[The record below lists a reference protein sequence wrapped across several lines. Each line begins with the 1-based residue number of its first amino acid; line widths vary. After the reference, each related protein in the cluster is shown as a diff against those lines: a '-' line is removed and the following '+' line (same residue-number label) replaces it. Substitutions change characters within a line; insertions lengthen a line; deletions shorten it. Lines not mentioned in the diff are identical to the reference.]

1 MAAANMDDMAEVF
14 KKLRFQKT
22 LFGGV
27 SQKDVWK
34 KLENLQKEYRLA
46 YETQQNR
53 YEGRLQERDE
63 MIASLRER
71 LGEHPGKPEAQV
83 ERGQEEVPGKPEAQ
97 PERQREAPVKG
108 TAHE

>member
-1 MAAANMDDMAEVF
+1 MTAANMDDIAEVF

-27 SQKDVWK
+27 SQKDVWR
-34 KLENLQKEYRLA
+34 KLENLQKEYRSA
-46 YETQQNR
+46 YEAQQNR

-63 MIASLRER
+63 IIASLRER
-71 LGEHPGKPEAQV
+71 LGEHS
-83 ERGQEEVPGKPEAQ
+83 GQPEAQ
-97 PERQREAPVKG
+97 PGKRQGEAPVKG